1 MDSGQ
6 SLTTSNKC
14 RLCKINI
21 EDVNHIIS
29 SCPKMSA
36 RYYLPF
42 RHDALAKDIL
52 KAIIT
57 KNHPNERYRNLNQ
70 FVKNINIKINM
81 NL

>member
-1 MDSGQ
+1 
-6 SLTTSNKC
+6 
-14 RLCKINI
+14 
-21 EDVNHIIS
+21 
-29 SCPKMSA
+29 MST